1 MEFEKELAAKIA
13 RTDEIVQKF
22 LPAESGAQKKIMEA
36 VNYSVTAGG
45 KRLRPLLLSELSILF
60 GGTEYA
66 EQKQDII
73 RPFMA
78 AIEMIHTYSLVH
90 DDLPA
95 MDNDRYRRG

>member
-45 KRLRPLLLSELSILF
+45 KRLRPLLLSEMSILF

-66 EQKQDII
+66 EQKQHYDCS
-73 RPFMA
+73 RYHVA
-78 AIEMIHTYSLVH
+78 QARK
-90 DDLPA
+90 PA
-95 MDNDRYRRG
+95 VSIDKHKKILLFQQGGA